1 MVNSGWFLC
10 LWLVSTH
17 ALHNIKAM
25 GDNEVTHVIVCF
37 LLFTGGLKTT
47 ARWIRDQVATHPEY
61 KQDSVIS
68 EGLAYDLLLKF
79 SQVLDFWLLDCFAS
93 CTVAP
98 SLLPSLQCSGEKLD

>member
-10 LWLVSTH
+10 LWLVSTRSP
-17 ALHNIKAM
+17 HNIKAG
-25 GDNEVTHVIVCF
+25 GDNKVTHVIVCF
-37 LLFTGGLKTT
+37 LCFTGGLKTT
-47 ARWIRDQVATHPEY
+47 ARWIRDQVAAHPEY

-79 SQVLDFWLLDCFAS
+79 SQVLDFWLLACFAC

-98 SLLPSLQCSGEKLD
+98 SLLPSLQCRGERLD